1 MYLYLLT
8 GMLVLFLLA
17 GGVVAF
23 FMTYQ
28 RRLLRQ
34 QLRVLEIETAHKETL
49 LHSNIEQVENER
61 RRIAKDLHDE
71 VGSIFSTLRLKI
83 KQLEQ
88 AGDHQDSKIF
98 TESLEVIDAGIGS
111 VRRISHDILP
121 PGLELFGL
129 EAALED
135 LCVKASSASVLE
147 AQCVT
152 QGEFP
157 RLDAK
162 TELGLYRIAQE
173 LMNNTIRHAQASKID
188 ISLSQLSPNITF
200 TYTDNGKGFDPFMMS
215 KSGKGLGMNN
225 IEARASQIKGKL
237 EWIAQP
243 GEGMKTIITIP
254 LFS

>member
-34 QLRVLEIETAHKETL
+34 QLQMLEIETAHKEAL
-49 LHSNIEQVENER
+49 LYSNIEQVENER

-71 VGSIFSTLRLKI
+71 VGSIFSTLRLKM
-83 KQLEQ
+83 KQLET
-88 AGDHQDSKIF
+88 AGDHHHSKIF
-98 TESLEVIDAGIGS
+98 TESLDVIDAGIAS

-135 LCVKASSASVLE
+135 LCVKVSSASVLE
-147 AQCVT
+147 AQCAT
-152 QGEFP
+152 QGEFS

-162 TELGLYRIAQE
+162 IELGIYRIAQE
-173 LMNNTIRHAQASKID
+173 LINNTIRHAQAGKID
-188 ISLSQLSPNITF
+188 ISLAQSTQNIIF
-200 TYTDNGKGFDPFMMS
+200 TYTDNGKGFDFSIMA
-215 KSGKGLGMNN
+215 KNGKGLGMNN
-225 IEARASQIKGKL
+225 IEARARQIKGKL
-237 EWIAQP
+237 EWISKP
-243 GEGMKTIITIP
+243 GEGVKTIITIP